1 MKEGRKPRTPV
12 SLLVLFVLMILT
24 GCQNIFTY
32 TPLKGLQRDPST
44 LSSEQR
50 LVYAQ
55 DALASGD
62 KAAMLSAY
70 NAIKT
75 DTSADAVHLSA
86 ELEFELSGVPGLI
99 NDAITNESLLTQN
112 GATLATYIA
121 AHPATEPALMMDAG
135 LRILALDSTGFSL
148 GTNDRLLGAIGLAL
162 LTAQVDTASY
172 DLTNVPVA
180 DLAASIGLIAGLVS
194 SGDTFA
200 ISLNTYL
207 NKPAPR

>member
-1 MKEGRKPRTPV
+1 MKERRNLRAPITLWI
-12 SLLVLFVLMILT
+12 LLVLMVLA

-62 KAAMLSAY
+62 RNAMLAAY

-75 DTSADAVHLSA
+75 DTSPDAVHLTA
-86 ELEFELSGVPGLI
+86 ELGIELSAVPALV
-99 NDAITNESLLTQN
+99 NDAITNQSALT
-112 GATLATYIA
+112 GSGTTVADYIA
-121 AHPATEPALMMDAG
+121 SHPGTDPALMIAG
-135 LRILALDSTGFSL
+135 GQSINALAGAGYPVTP
-148 GTNDRLLGAIGLAL
+148 NDRLLGAIGLAMNA
-162 LTAQVDTASY
+162 AQTVNSSY
-172 DLTNVPVA
+172 DLSGVPVA
-180 DLAASIGLIAGLVS
+180 NPDIAAAILLIAPLVA

-200 ISLNTYL
+200 TSLNTYL
-207 NKPAPR
+207 TNL